1 MALRSNT
8 GISRGMS
15 EEDEVEEAGLD
26 WAEQSVA
33 IISRARTQRIG
44 VRIDASSC
52 EMCVAR
58 LADRVLVPDGVRLT
72 DTEGNTMP
80 IEKAA
85 GRQVFNLSH

>member
-1 MALRSNT
+1 MPR
-8 GISRGMS
+8 
-15 EEDEVEEAGLD
+15 V
-26 WAEQSVA
+26 VK
-33 IISRARTQRIG
+33 
-44 VRIDASSC
+44 
-52 EMCVAR
+52 CVSW